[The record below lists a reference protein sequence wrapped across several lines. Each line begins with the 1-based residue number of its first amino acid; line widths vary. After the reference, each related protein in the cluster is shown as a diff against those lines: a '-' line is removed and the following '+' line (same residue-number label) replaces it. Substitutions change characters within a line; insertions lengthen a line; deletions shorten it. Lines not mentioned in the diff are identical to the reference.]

1 MKKEL
6 LLSKLQAFDP
16 EIFAL
21 LQDEIQ
27 RQRYM
32 LSLEPNND
40 GMSPFA
46 HDLEGSLRA
55 NSAFDAQNPN
65 ANTAKPIKI

>member
-6 LLSKLQAFDP
+6 LLSKLQGFDP
-16 EIFAL
+16 EIFAI

-32 LSLEPNND
+32 LSLITCAVIIP
-40 GMSPFA
+40 MVWPF
-46 HDLEGSLRA
+46 
-55 NSAFDAQNPN
+55 
-65 ANTAKPIKI
+65 

>member
-32 LSLEPNND
+32 LSLVPNNNA
-40 GMSPFA
+40 MSPFA
-46 HDLEGSLRA
+46 H
-55 NSAFDAQNPN
+55 
-65 ANTAKPIKI
+65 